1 MAFWEMHFAG
11 VVLGGERLF
20 SQCYHSHGGRLSCR
34 YHRLLPMS
42 SLPLVLSMEWRMAVA
57 LHRVRRAI
65 WMKLLVRTA
74 NALWQLT
81 MHPSELSS
89 GLPVARLSHQS
100 ACSCLISDSPLP
112 GDGLSTRKLLTCW
125 LPPISAELHLLQT
138 QAAEADCFLP
148 H

>member
-1 MAFWEMHFAG
+1 MLSQSWWKAQLQIPQAAPY
-11 VVLGGERLF
+11 VLFTL
-20 SQCYHSHGGRLSCR
+20 
-34 YHRLLPMS
+34 S
-42 SLPLVLSMEWRMAVA
+42 SLYGVEDGSGSAPCKEGHLDEAPRQDGQP
-57 LHRVRRAI
+57 
-65 WMKLLVRTA
+65 